1 MKEYMNNQRKEID
14 IGVSIPIRNS
24 DFMNSIMTSD
34 ISDSGMENTGDMFFE
49 DKLQGNKKITDAEFD
64 AFLEECGIN
73 AKQFK
78 RW

>member
-1 MKEYMNNQRKEID
+1 MNNQRVLD

-24 DFMNSIMTSD
+24 DFMNSIMTSG
-34 ISDSGMENTGDMFFE
+34 ISDSGMETTGDVFFE
-49 DKLQGNKKITDAEFD
+49 DKLQGSKKMTDVEFD

-73 AKQFK
+73 AEQFK